1 MHAEVQVVESGRS
14 EVFDHESVP
23 RKARLR
29 TRKGKPKRVQAARL
43 YAHLLG
49 LKSAFAPTGR
59 QVERLLELAKAN
71 SPHKIEFQK
80 VKVKL

>member
-1 MHAEVQVVESGRS
+1 MVESGRS
-14 EVFDHESVP
+14 EIIDPESIP

-29 TRKGKPKRVQAARL
+29 TKKGKPKRVQAARL

-59 QVERLLELAKAN
+59 QFERVLELAKAN
-71 SPHKIEFQK
+71 SPHVVEFEK
-80 VKVKL
+80 VKVRF